1 MVQRAMA
8 MVLCEGVSSARID
21 AVFDDYRKIS
31 IRNAEREKRVA
42 EMGNGYS
49 SMRPDL

>member
-1 MVQRAMA
+1 